1 MYHVKHNSVAAFS
14 FFLAIY
20 LSGKD
25 MHYLVAVP
33 LTKEPVINR
42 QLFGG

>member
-25 MHYLVAVP
+25 MLVAVP